1 MNISKQQAEKY
12 FSSFKD
18 KNVMIIGDVM
28 VDSYM
33 WGKVNRISP
42 EAPIPIV
49 SVTERD
55 FRLGGAANVALNINA
70 LGATAFLCSVIGCD
84 EKGVV
89 FEELLKKNNLSQEGI
104 VKLADRKTTVKTRVI
119 SGGQHLLRVDEEV
132 SYPLQDEINQTLLN
146 RVKDIC
152 AERNIDVIIFEDYD
166 KGVLSE
172 TLIKE
177 IVGFAKQSG
186 VLLTV
191 DPKKKNYDS
200 YQNVDLFKPNLK
212 EFAEGE
218 KAEINKKNIDEIK
231 SLAKSFIDKNSIK
244 NLMITLSEQ
253 GVFIANSDEMLHFPA
268 MIRDISDVSGAGD
281 TVISVA
287 SLLLAVGAKID
298 EIAQI
303 SNLAGG
309 LVCEKAG
316 VVPVNINDL
325 LAEF

>member
-12 FSSFKD
+12 FNSFKD
-18 KNVMIIGDVM
+18 KNIMIIGDVM

-49 SVTERD
+49 SITDRD

-84 EKGVV
+84 EKGLV
-89 FEELLKKNNLSQEGI
+89 FEELLKKNNLSQDGI
-104 VKLADRKTTVKTRVI
+104 VKLADRKTTVKTRII

-132 SYPLQDEINQTLLN
+132 SYPLANEVNESILD
-146 RVKDIC
+146 RVKGLC
-152 AERNIDVIIFEDYD
+152 VAKNIDVIIFEDYD

-172 TLIKE
+172 NLIKE
-177 IVGFAKQSG
+177 IIDFAKNKG
-186 VLLTV
+186 ILITV
-191 DPKKKNYDS
+191 DPKKKNYNS

-218 KAEINKKNIDEIK
+218 KADINAKNIDEIK
-231 SLAKSFIDKNSIK
+231 SLAKDFIAKNSIE

-268 MIRDISDVSGAGD
+268 MIRAISDVSGAGD

-287 SLLLAVGAKID
+287 SLLMAAGAKID

-316 VVPVNINDL
+316 VVPVNVNDL
-325 LAEF
+325 LSEF